1 MNGDSNVLDK
11 KVAAVSGR
19 PIREGLFFI
28 SCAARTGSSMLVNM
42 LQTHPAITCHMEIFN
57 PRRVEGFWG
66 VYRQRLS
73 SEPDLERR
81 LSALR
86 TRDPVAYIYKVALDP
101 QGRDVVGFKFKHDE
115 FLLPTFAGARSAIC
129 ADTDIKVIM
138 LHRRNLLKRYL
149 SHSLANRTGVTM
161 KQVGD
166 KQLEHTP
173 PTLDP
178 RACLKDFQTIARRAQ
193 FVRQMFKNHVLLDV
207 SYEELVGNGR
217 EDALSRILSFLGA
230 EQRPLQTNHSKLAQ
244 GHLAKEIANYAE
256 LKLFFSDG
264 PYAVFFED

>member
-1 MNGDSNVLDK
+1 MNSESNVLDK

-28 SCAARTGSSMLVNM
+28 SCPARTGSSMLVNM
-42 LQTHPAITCHMEIFN
+42 LQMHPAITCHMEIFN

-66 VYRQRLS
+66 VYRERLS
-73 SEPDLERR
+73 SEPDLEPR

-86 TRDPVAYIYKVALDP
+86 TRDPVTYVYKVALDP

-115 FLLPTFAGARSAIC
+115 FLLPTFAGARSAIS

-149 SHSLANRTGVTM
+149 SHVSANRTGVTM
-161 KQVGD
+161 TRVGD
-166 KQLEHTP
+166 KKKVHTP

-178 RACLKDFQTIARRAQ
+178 RACLKDFQTITRRAQ
-193 FVRQMFKNHVLLDV
+193 FVRQMLKDHGLLDV

-217 EDALSRILSFLGA
+217 DDAVSRILSFLGVQ
-230 EQRPLQTNHSKLAQ
+230 QRALQTSHSKLAQ
-244 GHLAKEIANYAE
+244 DDLAEEIANYAE
-256 LKLFFSDG
+256 LKSFFSDS